1 MSQSKRIIITIL
13 AIVGFFSL
21 FAVVIGI
28 GTKAGTNT
36 PGILGIGLLAGL
48 YFGLKAIWR
57 KPEQDFQED
66 EEFEE
71 YEEEEQQQEDEEE
84 R

>member
-13 AIVGFFSL
+13 AIIGFFSL
-21 FAVVIGI
+21 FAVVIGL

-57 KPEQDFQED
+57 KPEQEFQED
-66 EEFEE
+66 E
-71 YEEEEQQQEDEEE
+71 YEEEEEEEDE

>member
-21 FAVVIGI
+21 FAVVIVI

-57 KPEQDFQED
+57 KPEQEFQED

-71 YEEEEQQQEDEEE
+71 PEEQEDEEE